1 VACCIEC
8 VVVFQSY
15 GGDSDIVVKSLEG
28 KVDELL
34 KNLQKMQQEKDEVA
48 KEQEDLLVLL
58 SDQDAKCA
66 KYKVKF

>member
-1 VACCIEC
+1 
-8 VVVFQSY
+8 
-15 GGDSDIVVKSLEG
+15 VKSLEG
-28 KVDELL
+28 KVDELV
-34 KNLQKMQQEKDEVA
+34 KNLQKIQEEKDEVA